1 MSTIIDDETQFA
13 ESFFIPDDGN
23 GRAVGSV
30 NPGFQALANRTKFLR
45 AALLPLIALNFTP
58 PIAMG
63 STMQRGCYAGRSFPV
78 WVMVNPSVSNDVKL
92 IAPNGT
98 LAVSIPITPSAG
110 EPLDVAADE
119 SDPYNIVVPT
129 ASSGGV
135 ALFSASTSVWSYVGI
150 EGGFQF
156 DNACVTYDRVT
167 GLWCVVYRRTSGT
180 LVKAWTSP
188 DRTSWTQRT
197 LPAAFLGAL
206 PSAIPLSATGDGTT
220 IIANVAASGTV
231 DVAYSTDGGIT
242 WGSTSFATFAGATI
256 VRPAHGNGV
265 FMILAYNPV
274 TYRTQVWTSATGAAW
289 TKVQEYATRV
299 RMTCLANV
307 GKLWVSA
314 GILAFGGLAFGAAV
328 LYSIDNGVTWRPG
341 GYSGAVQNI
350 IGGPGAVVLLDAA
363 TARPS
368 LLLGPAPALAVV

>member
-45 AALLPLIALNFTP
+45 AALLPSIALNFTT
-58 PIAMG
+58 PIPTTT
-63 STMQRGCYAGRSFPV
+63 SMQRGCYAGKSFPV
-78 WVMVNPSVSNDVKL
+78 WVMVNPAVSNDVK
-92 IAPNGT
+92 
-98 LAVSIPITPSAG
+98 ITTPGASAAAALSPSAG
-110 EPLDVAADE
+110 PPLDVATDGE
-119 SDPYNIVVPT
+119 DPYNLVIP
-129 ASSGGV
+129 SGIGGGV
-135 ALFSASTSVWSYVGI
+135 ATYSTTTSTWTNVSI
-150 EGGFQF
+150 ESGFQF
-156 DNACVTYDRVT
+156 DNACVSYDPVS

-188 DRTSWTQRT
+188 DRVTWTQRT
-197 LPAAFLGAL
+197 LPAAFTGAL

-242 WGSTSFATFAGATI
+242 WGSTNFATFAGATI

-265 FMILAYNPV
+265 FMILAYNPA

-289 TKVQEYATRV
+289 TKVQEYPTRV
-299 RMTCLANV
+299 RMTALANV

-314 GILAFGGLAFGAAV
+314 GLIAFGAVVMVSRQV
-328 LYSIDNGVTWRPG
+328 LYSVDNGVTWRPG
-341 GYSGAVQNI
+341 GYAGAVQNV
-350 IGGPGAVVLLDAA
+350 IGGPGAVMLLDGAN
-363 TARPS
+363 ARPS